1 MKFASLSILVLVI
14 AACAKEEGK
23 GAAKGPPPVP
33 EVGVITV
40 QPQSVSLTRELPGRT
55 AAFRVAEVRAR
66 VNGIVQKRLF
76 TEGTD
81 VKANQPLFQI
91 DRAPYQAV
99 LDSAEAQVAR
109 AEANA
114 ASTKSLAERY
124 AKLVETNAVSRQE
137 YDDAVAKQKSAVAEV
152 AAARAAVKAARI
164 NLDYTLVRSP
174 IPGRIGRSDVTEGA
188 YVQQASA
195 TLLATVQQLDP
206 MYVDLTWST
215 AELLR
220 LRRSIESG
228 ELQSVDG
235 KAQVTVLLEDGRAYP
250 QPGTLQFADVSVDQ
264 TTGSVALRA
273 LVPNPKAELLP
284 GMFVR
289 ARVEEGSKASA
300 LLVPQRAVMRDQ
312 NGRPVALVVDKDGK
326 VERRQIETD
335 RAIGDAWLVTA
346 GLAAGEQIVIEGL
359 QKARPGS
366 TVKVVP
372 AAVKE
377 AAKASPPAPEG
388 VTATP
393 TTPNGVKATPA
404 AAEATKA
411 GQAAPS
417 QAGR

>member
-1 MKFASLSILVLVI
+1 MKFASLSSLVLVI
-14 AACAKEEGK
+14 AACSKDEGK

-40 QPQSVSLTRELPGRT
+40 QPQSLSLTRELPGRT

-164 NLDYTLVRSP
+164 NLDYTTVESP
-174 IPGRIGRSDVTEGA
+174 IAGRIGRAEVTEGA
-188 YVQQASA
+188 YVQQSTA
-195 TLLATVQQLDP
+195 TLLATVQQIDR

-215 AELLR
+215 TEMMR
-220 LRRSIESG
+220 VRRAVESG
-228 ELQSVDG
+228 ELEG
-235 KAQVTVLLEDGRAYP
+235 GEAKVTIVLEGGREYP
-250 QPGTLQFADVSVDQ
+250 IQGTLQFADVSVDE
-264 TTGSVALRA
+264 TTGSIQLRA
-273 LVPNPKAELLP
+273 VVPNPKRELLP

-289 ARVEEGSKASA
+289 ARIEEGKKANA
-300 LLVPQRAVMRDQ
+300 MLVPQRAVSRDQ
-312 NGRPVALVVDKDGK
+312 TGRPVALVVGKDDK
-326 VERRQIETD
+326 VERRQLVTE
-335 RAIGDAWLVTA
+335 RAVGDAWLVTQ
-346 GLAAGEQIVIEGL
+346 GLAAGERVIVEGL
-359 QKARPGS
+359 QKVRPGAQVKPVPAKITAEARP
-366 TVKVVP
+366 
-372 AAVKE
+372 
-377 AAKASPPAPEG
+377 
-388 VTATP
+388 ATQ
-393 TTPNGVKATPA
+393 
-404 AAEATKA
+404 E
-411 GQAAPS
+411 
-417 QAGR
+417 R

>member
-91 DRAPYQAV
+91 DLAPYQAV